1 MKELIGF
8 NLVTFAISML
18 LIWLIGWSLSTKDK
32 LILIMAEAIFL
43 EILSVGTYL
52 LANG

>member
-8 NLVTFAISML
+8 NLVEFAISML
-18 LIWLIGWSLSTKDK
+18 LIWLIGWDLSTKDK
-32 LILIMAEAIFL
+32 LILIMAEAIFMG
-43 EILSVGTYL
+43 ILSVGTYL